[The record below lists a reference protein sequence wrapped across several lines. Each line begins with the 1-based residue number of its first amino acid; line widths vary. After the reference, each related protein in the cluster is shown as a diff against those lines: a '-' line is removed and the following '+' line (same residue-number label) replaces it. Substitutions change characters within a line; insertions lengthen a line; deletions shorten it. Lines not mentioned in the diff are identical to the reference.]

1 MEYNIYAGLKG
12 RMTYQ
17 ETEDFN
23 SKEDAL
29 QEGQDIAA
37 ADAEAYGWS
46 LEDVEWA
53 AIETAL
59 DTLST
64 DDLVGSKY
72 M

>member
-1 MEYNIYAGLKG
+1 MEYNIYAGFRD

-29 QEGQDIAA
+29 QKGQDIAA

-46 LEDVEWA
+46 LEDVEWT

-59 DTLST
+59 DTIST